1 MDINIWEFLTL
12 RNVIMAIL
20 VLPLLSLL
28 ALAPFLYSLSK
39 NAREWL
45 TLFGFAGFI
54 ANIVLAVECCYR
66 ILNSLVAYAIQK
78 PTLVFDRK
86 LERMVYYQEPYDF
99 RYIIYAVIFFSIS
112 FLTWQ
117 LVDKFSPWEF
127 KGKKN
132 SEVTTLD
139 LNK

>member
-1 MDINIWEFLTL
+1 VISIWDFLTL
-12 RNVIMAIL
+12 RNVILAIL
-20 VLPLLSLL
+20 VLPLLTMLIFV
-28 ALAPFLYSLSK
+28 PFLYSISK

-45 TLFGFAGFI
+45 TVFGFFGFV

-66 ILNSLVAYAIQK
+66 ILNSILYYAMQK

-99 RYIIYAVIFFSIS
+99 TYVVYAVIFLSIS

-117 LVDKFSPWEF
+117 LIDKVSPWEL
-127 KGKKN
+127 KRKKS
-132 SEVTTLD
+132 SEITSLD